1 MNPLWGTNPYNGYNK
16 MNRKTQNAIEY
27 RKVVLKAV
35 GSAFYNAE
43 VLTKVEL
50 ADKCKDINL
59 DANVIGMLTTAGV
72 IKSTRGR
79 KAAIS
84 MLVTPM
90 YLFSHLDELAN
101 KMVRPDSYTDAINR
115 RVADNMKSLK
125 EAFKRVKAEN
135 DELSAMLQTA
145 WNDLEDISAENENLR
160 NKLAAITE
168 ILRR

>member
-1 MNPLWGTNPYNGYNK
+1 MNK
-16 MNRKTQNAIEY
+16 KTQNAIEY
-27 RKVVLKAV
+27 RKAILKAV
-35 GSAFYNAE
+35 GSAFYSCE

-50 ADKCKDINL
+50 QSKCSDINI

-79 KAAIS
+79 NASIS

-90 YLFSHLDELAN
+90 YLFSHLDELAH
-101 KMVRPDSYTDAINR
+101 KMVRSESYNEAINR

-125 EAFKRVKAEN
+125 EAFKRVKKEN
-135 DELSAMLQTA
+135 DELSALLQDA
-145 WNDLEDISAENENLR
+145 WADLEDISAENQNLR